1 MFLLYSVSVSASL
14 TSLPVLSVFQSVFR
28 PVFQSV
34 LRSVFQSVFQ
44 SVFRSVFQSVLQSVF
59 RTPRS
64 YFACFLTELSPKT
77 GIYTLNQD
85 TSVTFP
91 WFSDRALPEISFV
104 RPKSGH
110 LGHISLVF
118 RPSCIGDS
126 VTEKGEISEARV
138 IREDFL
144 ESVGDLMSRH
154 DILLLA

>member
-1 MFLLYSVSVSASL
+1 MVCSVSALWCFCQCFVNVLVGADCAVCVSFGVSVSVSV
-14 TSLPVLSVFQSVFR
+14 SLP
-28 PVFQSV
+28 
-34 LRSVFQSVFQ
+34 
-44 SVFRSVFQSVLQSVF
+44 
-59 RTPRS
+59 
-64 YFACFLTELSPKT
+64 
-77 GIYTLNQD
+77 D
-85 TSVTFP
+85 TSVTFH
-91 WFSDRALPEISFV
+91 WFSDRAVPENRYLF
-104 RPKSGH
+104 PKSGH